1 MARKAELAEETW
13 ESFTRLM
20 KVFRESFL
28 AVGVELALTPG
39 EVRALE
45 ALDPEQSR
53 PMRALAA
60 ELRCDASN
68 VTWLVDRLESRGYVE
83 RQASPDD
90 RRVKTL
96 SLTPAGRDARARI
109 TECMRTPPAPLLAL
123 SVAELTTLREL
134 LERCGAD
141 RQAELIR

>member
-13 ESFTRLM
+13 GSFLQLM
-20 KVFRESFL
+20 KVFHKSFH
-28 AVGVELALTPG
+28 AVGVELAISPG

-45 ALDPEQSR
+45 ALDPAQSR
-53 PMRALAA
+53 PMRALAT

-68 VTWLVDRLESRGYVE
+68 VTWLVDRLESRGFVE

-96 SLTPAGRDARARI
+96 TLTPAGVAARERI
-109 TECMRTPPAPLLAL
+109 AESMRTPPPPLLAL
-123 SVAELTTLREL
+123 SVAELTTLRDL
-134 LERCGAD
+134 LDRCGAE
-141 RQAELIR
+141 QHAEIIR

>member
-13 ESFTRLM
+13 EAFTRLM

-28 AVGVELALTPG
+28 AIGVELALTPG

-45 ALDPEQSR
+45 ALDPAQSR
-53 PMRALAA
+53 PMRALAT

-68 VTWLVDRLESRGYVE
+68 VTWLVDRLETRGYVE

-96 SLTPAGRDARARI
+96 SLTPAGLEARERI
-109 TECMRTPPAPLLAL
+109 AESMRRPPAPLLAL

-134 LERCGAD
+134 LDRCGAD

>member
-20 KVFRESFL
+20 RAFHESFH
-28 AVGVELALTPG
+28 AVGIELALTPG

-45 ALDPEQSR
+45 ALDPAQSR
-53 PMRALAA
+53 PMRALAT

-68 VTWLVDRLESRGYVE
+68 VTWLVDRLETRGFVE

-96 SLTPAGRDARARI
+96 ALTPAGLAARERI
-109 TECMRTPPAPLLAL
+109 AESMRTPPPPLLAL

-134 LERCGAD
+134 LERCGAN
-141 RQAELIR
+141 QPAELTR